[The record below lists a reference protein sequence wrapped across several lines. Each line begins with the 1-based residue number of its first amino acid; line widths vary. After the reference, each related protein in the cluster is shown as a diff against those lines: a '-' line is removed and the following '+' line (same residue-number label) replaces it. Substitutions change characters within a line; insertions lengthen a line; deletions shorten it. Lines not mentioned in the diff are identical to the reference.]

1 MESVGELLRTTR
13 EAQGRT
19 VDDVVKA
26 TRMSRSIIDSLEDD
40 RFSALPAPV
49 YVKGHLRTYAHFLDL
64 DEESVVQMYLRFTQQ
79 QESDELDEWDAV
91 EVEIHERRKSF
102 ERRWAF
108 IAAAVV
114 AAIVVIV
121 LVVKWVSQPSPPVEY
136 DAATAG
142 QEVSGSGGNDGN
154 DGNSGSTESPADAG
168 DQGGQPPVVEPP
180 LVVEGQNEAA
190 PEDTMI
196 LWNKLELM
204 AVARER
210 TWVKVAVDGE
220 VVTDITMLPG
230 ERRLW
235 EAEEDFTLDV
245 GNGGGLDLFL
255 NGEPLGTAGTGR
267 RLVEGLVVTED
278 GIRE

>member
-26 TRMSRSIIDSLEDD
+26 TRMSRAIVESLEDD
-40 RFSALPAPV
+40 RFSVLPAPV
-49 YVKGHLRTYAHFLDL
+49 YVKGHLRTYARFLGL
-64 DEESVVQMYLRFTQQ
+64 DEESAVQMYLRFTQQ

-91 EVEIHERRKSF
+91 EVEIHDRRKSF
-102 ERRWAF
+102 ERRWAL
-108 IAAAVV
+108 IAAGVV

-121 LVVKWVSQPSPPVEY
+121 LVVKWVSQSPPPVEY
-136 DAATAG
+136 DPVTAG
-142 QEVSGSGGNDGN
+142 QEDPGSSGNPGNTAGSGDG
-154 DGNSGSTESPADAG
+154 
-168 DQGGQPPVVEPP
+168 GGQEQVVEAPI
-180 LVVEGQNEAA
+180 VVEGQNEAA

-196 LWNKLELM
+196 VWNKLELM

-220 VVTDITMLPG
+220 VVTDITMLAG

-255 NGEPLGTAGTGR
+255 NGELLGTAGTGR

-278 GIRE
+278 GIQE

>member
-13 EAQGRT
+13 ESQGRT

-26 TRMSRSIIDSLEDD
+26 TRMSRSIVESLEDD
-40 RFSALPAPV
+40 RFSALPAAV
-49 YVKGHLRTYAHFLDL
+49 YVKGHLRTYAHFLGL
-64 DEESVVQMYLRFTQQ
+64 DEEDVVQMYLRFTQQ

-102 ERRWAF
+102 ERRWAL
-108 IAAAVV
+108 IAAGVV
-114 AAIVVIV
+114 VAIVVIV
-121 LVVKWVSQPSPPVEY
+121 LVVKWVSQPAPPLEY
-136 DAATAG
+136 DPAAAG
-142 QEVSGSGGNDGN
+142 QTEAGNA
-154 DGNSGSTESPADAG
+154 GNSGDAE
-168 DQGGQPPVVEPP
+168 DPEGQEQVLEAPI
-180 LVVEGQNEAA
+180 VVEGQNEAA

-196 LWNKLELM
+196 VWNKLELM

-230 ERRLW
+230 QRRLW
-235 EAEEDFTLDV
+235 EAEEEFTLDV

-255 NGEPLGTAGTGR
+255 NGEPLGTAGSDR